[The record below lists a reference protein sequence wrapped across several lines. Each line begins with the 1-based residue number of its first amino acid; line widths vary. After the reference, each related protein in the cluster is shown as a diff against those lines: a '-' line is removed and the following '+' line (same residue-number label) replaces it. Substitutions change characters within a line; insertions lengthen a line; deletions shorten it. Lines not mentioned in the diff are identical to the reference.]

1 MASHSTTA
9 YQRLAPPNDSSS
21 GIAARSIIQSLVDK
35 YMDEVSFRSHTAYQN
50 LELTYHTLSLG
61 QNHHHSSCVQ
71 DRHHGLEELRFLNDP
86 NLDLS
91 NISTG
96 CLDRVSWQARKQKRS
111 PQEIQNQLQQE
122 KLQGKKRSEKVA
134 N

>member
-61 QNHHHSSCVQ
+61 QNHHHSSRVQ

-86 NLDLS
+86 NLD
-91 NISTG
+91 
-96 CLDRVSWQARKQKRS
+96 LDRVSWQARKQKRS